1 MGTQQQEPDTRA
13 NDRKLDRS
21 EKIQE
26 PSPVNTRAHVIRHAS
41 LLAAA
46 LFAAAVFV
54 AGCGKHALD
63 QTTSVPAGGQSTVQ
77 QAPRE
82 PAVLASQGA
91 AANSQEPTLHQAR
104 EAASSGV
111 RNSDSLP
118 PAVDAAAM
126 DSVVTPGAV
135 VEISA
140 LASEDVVDM
149 GLSDGIG
156 KEQPFAYDST
166 MNVWRALYRVP
177 IRNSKDRIGLAVTAT
192 NQGGHWRRVW
202 VFLNLQQ

>member
-1 MGTQQQEPDTRA
+1 MNTHQQEPSTRA
-13 NDRKLDRS
+13 NDRKSDRS
-21 EKIQE
+21 ENSQA
-26 PSPVNTRAHVIRHAS
+26 PSLANARARVIRHAS
-41 LLAAA
+41 SLAAA
-46 LFAAAVFV
+46 LLAVAALV

-63 QTTSVPAGGQSTVQ
+63 STTSVPGSSQSTVQ
-77 QAPRE
+77 ETPGE

-91 AANSQEPTLHQAR
+91 AGSSQERTSDQAR
-104 EAASSGV
+104 EPDSSAA

-118 PAVDAAAM
+118 PEVDAAAV

-156 KEQPFAYDST
+156 KERPFAYDST

-192 NQGGHWRRVW
+192 NQAGHWRRVW

>member
-1 MGTQQQEPDTRA
+1 
-13 NDRKLDRS
+13 
-21 EKIQE
+21 
-26 PSPVNTRAHVIRHAS
+26 VIRHA
-41 LLAAA
+41 LPLAAA
-46 LFAAAVFV
+46 LLTIAALA

-63 QTTSVPAGGQSTVQ
+63 QTTSVPAGGQSTVEQ
-77 QAPRE
+77 TSGE
-82 PAVLASQGA
+82 PAVLASQSA
-91 AANSQEPTLHQAR
+91 VEKSQEQSPGQAR
-104 EAASSGV
+104 EPESSTPLT
-111 RNSDSLP
+111 SDSLP
-118 PAVDAAAM
+118 PEVDAAAM

-202 VFLNLQQ
+202 VFLNLQK